1 MREIENKLWDKARKY
16 IKILEIVPF
25 VRMVSVCNNLAF
37 GLADEKSDIDLF
49 IITKSKRL
57 FLVRTFVTLVF
68 NFLGVRRHGNK
79 IHQRFCLSFF
89 VDDSVLDLS
98 KVAIDND
105 IYLAYWIKSQVPF
118 INDGVSM
125 QLLKDNEW
133 AKKHFEDENDF
144 YIRSNEILPIYKK
157 HNFWKRFFEFIFSGF
172 LGNITE
178 KLLKKWQI
186 KRASNKAKLVH
197 ENSGIVISDHMLK
210 FHNVDRR
217 EYFKDLWTKKYGDLK
232 INDERILKLYS

>member
-1 MREIENKLWDKARKY
+1 MKEIENKLWNKARKY

-49 IITKSKRL
+49 IVSKSERL
-57 FLVRTFVTLVF
+57 FIVRTFVTFIF
-68 NFLGVRRHGNK
+68 NFLGVRRHGDK

-89 VDDSVLDLS
+89 VDDGALDLS

-118 INDGVSM
+118 INDGVSL
-125 QLLKDNEW
+125 QLLKENEW
-133 AKKHFEDENDF
+133 AKKYFENENDF
-144 YIRSNEILPIYKK
+144 FVRSNEIMPMYKK
-157 HNFWKRFFEFIFSGF
+157 YSFFRNIFGFILSGF
-172 LGNITE
+172 FGDITE
-178 KLLKKWQI
+178 KILKRWQI
-186 KRASNKAKLVH
+186 KRALLKAKNVPDS
-197 ENSGIVISDHMLK
+197 SGIIVSGHMLK

-217 EYFKDLWTKKYGDLK
+217 ESFKNLWNRKYGDEK
-232 INDERILKLYS
+232 ITDEKILKLYS